1 MWPDASLGVQ
11 RTKTKDV
18 RNSGCW
24 NVVRQTVR
32 EKQDTVNFRVKCT
45 LSCATLAKHAH
56 WSAGKLKQ
64 KEASRYKHKH
74 ARTILVTRN
83 KFSNRRTRD
92 IAMIFHPSLHPTWHQ
107 ELQECTFWPDT
118 SRPVDS
124 LKWSLFSHKGSAT
137 SASFQYRWRLM

>member
-24 NVVRQTVR
+24 TVVRQTVR

-64 KEASRYKHKH
+64 KEVSRYKHKH

-83 KFSNRRTRD
+83 KFSKQENTRHSHD
-92 IAMIFHPSLHPTWHQ
+92 IPSIPPSHMTSGAARVHLLARHQ
-107 ELQECTFWPDT
+107 QASGQLEVK
-118 SRPVDS
+118 PVLSQRISD
-124 LKWSLFSHKGSAT
+124 FSFISV
-137 SASFQYRWRLM
+137 